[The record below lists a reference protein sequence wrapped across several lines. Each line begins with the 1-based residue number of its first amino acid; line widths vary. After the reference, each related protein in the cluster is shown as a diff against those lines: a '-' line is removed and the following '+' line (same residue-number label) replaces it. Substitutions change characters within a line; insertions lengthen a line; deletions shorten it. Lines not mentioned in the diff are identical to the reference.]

1 MLEDLD
7 AGDAHLGGVAR
18 GVGVGKGQARVGNAG
33 GGGQGAVA
41 VVVHGHGKGDG
52 LSHGRDAL
60 ICQAVGLLVCH
71 VRHGPVVAVAGG
83 VAIGHEL
90 GQGLG
95 VVVQGPQRHRAVGRV
110 GCGQDVAVA
119 AGQVDH
125 KGELA
130 HGHIAA
136 GQGLSGAN
144 LGSRAARD
152 VGRGEVAVV
161 EGHDGLLAAGGASL
175 VGKDLRA
182 LGAAGDRGGRRQGGS
197 RGVVGHGDGH
207 GAHGRVVGV
216 AVGGGVALDHLI
228 GVGLAGICLR
238 EVHVMAGQDV
248 DGRLGSV
255 GCGGHRDRVARK
267 VDTQGVGGGLV
278 VGRDG
283 NLELAAHHR
292 AAGQGL
298 GHREAARSGVAHGR
312 AVGVGED
319 RAGHG
324 RGGNELALAVV
335 GHVHGNGGD
344 VVVVRDAG
352 ETTRGLGDLV
362 LIGAG
367 CGVGHRPK
375 GEGRAA
381 VNGIGVGDG
390 DGGGLGHRGA
400 CGLGLE
406 VKGEGVAV
414 DPVAA
419 RDDLLEVRRGSDG
432 LGLVLVG
439 EGRGAGRGDEL
450 RGGDELALKVVGHGD
465 LELGDVGVV
474 GHAARGAGDLGDLV
488 LVLARGFVGD
498 GAKVESAS
506 LGGSRD
512 VGLGH
517 RGALGHGLE
526 LELEAVAVLPLAAR
540 QLLGQEEFSR
550 VERCV
555 GSRVLIGESR
565 GAGRG
570 DELRG
575 GDELALK
582 VVGHGDFD
590 GRRVSVVGDARN
602 LVRIGGNNLGHS
614 VLEHL
619 GAVRRVGNHI
629 LGERD
634 GSKAEVRGVILG
646 HGHLGHNVAPRV
658 LRQRGPGGLRL
669 NGERESVARQP
680 IAPDQHLVQ
689 TRVGRVVGSVRGL
702 IGVLE
707 SDSPGI
713 DRGLCRELAGM
724 VAVLVNVGNLHGERR
739 NVVRIGHACDRLA
752 GIRFLDLVLVR
763 TDLGVRDASE
773 RDGRMSILCGHII
786 LGHGNGGDASLRA
799 LRHRGAVGQ
808 RLQLKGERIV
818 FRPVATDELL
828 VHTQIGHRI
837 VGNWLGGVR
846 VGEARRGGL
855 TGHEGAGSGHSLT
868 VGTGGRGLREANG
881 HLGLGNRISP
891 TGAQAAHLQGLV
903 RLDGVGR
910 LAAGVEGQVELI
922 ARRLPVRIEHHGRER
937 IARRLGDVE
946 LKRELGVGVVL
957 RVIPVRHG
965 DGLGNLQ
972 RRRLVE
978 HELAV
983 VAQVRGY
990 GRRFGNGSL
999 AVPLGVQH
1007 VGCSAGVIGGIAL
1020 LVLLLF
1026 VKLVDID

>member
-18 GVGVGKGQARVGNAG
+18 GVGVGKGQARVGNVG

-52 LSHGRDAL
+52 LGHGRDAL

-110 GCGQDVAVA
+110 GGGQDVAVA
-119 AGQVDH
+119 AGQVDP

-161 EGHDGLLAAGGASL
+161 EGHDGLLAAESASL
-175 VGKDLRA
+175 VGEDLRA

-207 GAHGRVVGV
+207 GAHGRIVGV
-216 AVGGGVALDHLI
+216 AVSGGVALDHLI
-228 GVGLAGICLR
+228 GVGLAGVCLR
-238 EVHVMAGQDV
+238 EVHVVAGQDI

-702 IGVLE
+702 VGVLE
-707 SDSPGI
+707 SDGAGI
-713 DRGLCRELAGM
+713 ERGLCREPAGV
-724 VAVLVNVGNLHGERR
+724 VAVLIKVGHRHGEGRG
-739 NVVRIGHACDRLA
+739 VVRIGHACDRLA

-990 GRRFGNGSL
+990 GRRGGNGSL

>member
-18 GVGVGKGQARVGNAG
+18 GVGVGKGQARVGNVG

-52 LSHGRDAL
+52 LGHGRDAL
-60 ICQAVGLLVCH
+60 ICQAVGLLVGH

-95 VVVQGPQRHRAVGRV
+95 VVVQGAQRYRAVGRV
-110 GCGQDVAVA
+110 GGGQDVAIA
-119 AGQVDH
+119 AGQVDP

-130 HGHIAA
+130 HSHIAA
-136 GQGLSGAN
+136 GQGLSGTN
-144 LGSRAARD
+144 LGSRAAWD

-161 EGHDGLLAAGGASL
+161 EGYDGLLAAGGASL

-182 LGAAGDRGGRRQGGS
+182 LGAAGDSGGRRQGGG

-216 AVGGGVALDHLI
+216 AVSGGVALDHLI
-228 GVGLAGICLR
+228 GVGLAGVCLR
-238 EVHVMAGQDV
+238 EVHVVAGQDV

-283 NLELAAHHR
+283 NLELPARHR

-298 GHREAARSGVAHGR
+298 GHREAARSGVAHAR

-381 VNGIGVGDG
+381 ACGVGVGDG

-400 CGLGLE
+400 VDGRE
-406 VKGEGVAV
+406 VKGKAVAV

-526 LELEAVAVLPLAAR
+526 LEPELVGILPLAAR
-540 QLLGQEEFSR
+540 QLLDQAKVGR

-555 GSRVLIGESR
+555 GSRVLIGEGR

-582 VVGHGDFD
+582 VVGHGDLELGD
-590 GRRVSVVGDARN
+590 VGVVGHAARGAGDLGD
-602 LVRIGGNNLGHS
+602 LVLVLARGFVGDGAKVESASLGGSRDVGLGHRGALGHGLELELEAVA
-614 VLEHL
+614 VLPLAARQLL
-619 GAVRRVGNHI
+619 GQEEFSRVKRRVGSRVLVGKRQGIGRNQPAGL
-629 LGERD
+629 LGALVVLNQGLDRRCRQR
-634 GSKAEVRGVILG
+634 AVTIIG
-646 HGHLGHNVAPRV
+646 HGHHN
-658 LRQRGPGGLRL
+658 
-669 NGERESVARQP
+669 
-680 IAPDQHLVQ
+680 
-689 TRVGRVVGSVRGL
+689 
-702 IGVLE
+702 
-707 SDSPGI
+707 
-713 DRGLCRELAGM
+713 
-724 VAVLVNVGNLHGERR
+724 LVNRLGSSDAPVDCAVGN
-739 NVVRIGHACDRLA
+739 RL
-752 GIRFLDLVLVR
+752 IDLVLVR
-763 TDLGVRDASE
+763 AGRGVGNVAKGKGRTAILDIVLGDAHGGL
-773 RDGRMSILCGHII
+773 GRQRCA
-786 LGHGNGGDASLRA
+786 LGHGFN
-799 LRHRGAVGQ
+799 
-808 RLQLKGERIV
+808 LKGELIGV
-818 FRPVATDELL
+818 VPITALKGLL
-828 VHTQIGHRI
+828 ASK
-837 VGNWLGGVR
+837 VGLALKRAGGGVR

-855 TGHEGAGSGHSLT
+855 AGHEGARCGHSLT
-868 VGTGGRGLREANG
+868 VGTGGRGLREASG
-881 HLGLGNRISP
+881 HRGLGNRISP
-891 TGAQAAHLQGLV
+891 ARTQTAHLQGFA

-910 LAAGVEGQVELI
+910 FAAGVEGQVELI

-990 GRRFGNGSL
+990 GRRGGNGSL